1 MKKEQNTRLIGFWA
15 AILAFLSV
23 LFVWPN
29 IAYCQTDGCA
39 LLLQQTP
46 VEGGTIT
53 PSLGVHHFDLYS
65 EVTITAVAKPGF
77 QFVYWL
83 GDVSDTTANSTIVY
97 LDSPKIIIAVF
108 ERAEFELLAPSERSQ
123 SINRGG
129 LTPSAGDYARRG
141 GGGAVRRETRRLHRP
156 IPPEPP
162 EPPEPSEEDFPVP
175 PEGND
180 FPVPE
185 PIPEPATVFL
195 LGLGSLALL
204 RKCRGQ

>member
-53 PSLGVHHFDLYS
+53 PSLGVHHFDLYT
-65 EVTITAVAKPGF
+65 ELTITAVAKPGF

-83 GDVSDTTANSTIVY
+83 GDVSDPTANSTIVY

-108 ERAEFELLAPSERSQ
+108 ERSEFELLAPSERSQ
-123 SINRGG
+123 STFRGG
-129 LTPSAGDYARRG
+129 LVGTAGDYARRG
-141 GGGAVRRETRRLHRP
+141 GGGAIRRVRRGFPEP

-162 EPPEPSEEDFPVP
+162 EEEENDFPVP

-195 LGLGSLALL
+195 LGLGGLALL